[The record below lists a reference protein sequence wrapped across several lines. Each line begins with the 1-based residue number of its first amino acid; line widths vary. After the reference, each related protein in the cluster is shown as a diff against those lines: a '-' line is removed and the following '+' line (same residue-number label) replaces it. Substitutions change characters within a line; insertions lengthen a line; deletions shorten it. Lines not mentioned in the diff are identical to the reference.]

1 MLLRYYGELYCS
13 IYTLKRMD
21 RKTITEWI
29 KWGFWVI
36 SMATVIIT
44 WQVQAKM
51 YKLKEEARDSKIEA
65 QAIEIKVLEQELY
78 KTKDYAKENH
88 TNIGW
93 IFRILELDTD

>member
-1 MLLRYYGELYCS
+1 MN
-13 IYTLKRMD
+13 

-51 YKLKEEARDSKIEA
+51 YKLKEEARDAKITSLEMRNN
-65 QAIEIKVLEQELY
+65 ILEQELY